1 MSLAPFNGSY
11 SNVASGYLSSS
22 MLYHPGHLTGESF
35 CTVEEDGIVQVH
47 PKSLG
52 YVIGEQIV
60 NPLFKMLANAFSS
73 VNRFLTFPGAEGAV
87 VPLNR
92 VEMVNMLGNNIAT
105 IDKQLVVAG
114 TMSDSI
120 ERTKVIDNMGT
131 TQYFRSRVETEM
143 LGFANQYNGFLD
155 KINGYCISVEKI
167 KLQMESLV
175 QDLKN
180 GDKSS
185 YYPNKGAKV
194 ELRLPEFDVDNFTVK
209 EVGRIFLNDIQQTQ
223 GDRSW
228 DIGWCGGDS
237 VDLRDKLIKDFT
249 DGYKILYEQL
259 KVRDITT
266 EVAVREEYS
275 DAMIGIHAQGCSIWE
290 ARAKDSLQK
299 KMKEIA
305 TIIVQDAK
313 KKVRDQILSS
323 VITFR
328 EEQKKLAKGIEQTN
342 NGIEPHVNDYSWDI
356 NQPGRV
362 YGKTCLFSFRTIG
375 EIDS

>member
-120 ERTKVIDNMGT
+120 EERKSSITWEQLNILG
-131 TQYFRSRVETEM
+131 SRVETEM
-143 LGFANQYNGFLD
+143 LGFANQYNGFSD
-155 KINGYCISVEKI
+155 HINGATAYPLR
-167 KLQMESLV
+167 KLNC
-175 QDLKN
+175 K
-180 GDKSS
+180 
-185 YYPNKGAKV
+185 
-194 ELRLPEFDVDNFTVK
+194 
-209 EVGRIFLNDIQQTQ
+209 
-223 GDRSW
+223 W
-228 DIGWCGGDS
+228 
-237 VDLRDKLIKDFT
+237 
-249 DGYKILYEQL
+249 
-259 KVRDITT
+259 
-266 EVAVREEYS
+266 
-275 DAMIGIHAQGCSIWE
+275 
-290 ARAKDSLQK
+290 RA
-299 KMKEIA
+299 
-305 TIIVQDAK
+305 
-313 KKVRDQILSS
+313 
-323 VITFR
+323 
-328 EEQKKLAKGIEQTN
+328 
-342 NGIEPHVNDYSWDI
+342 
-356 NQPGRV
+356 
-362 YGKTCLFSFRTIG
+362 
-375 EIDS
+375 